1 MIFIKKERKKI
12 KTKQIW
18 PPAPVVF
25 SRKHCSQK
33 PPVKMIQ
40 ARNSLE
46 IAYLN
51 MLSSKLDLKPRH
63 CIHYNG
69 WLYLQL
75 LERNLARHRYC
86 RKIFLGFALPRL
98 IQKKWVHL
106 GYCQNGMQAFGG
118 NRRQK
123 TEGFDEELNA
133 ENKVHLI
140 M

>member
-25 SRKHCSQK
+25 GRRHCSQK

-46 IAYLN
+46 IVNLN
-51 MLSSKLDLKPRH
+51 MLSSKLDLKSRH

-75 LERNLARHRYC
+75 LERNLAQHRYC
-86 RKIFLGFALPRL
+86 RKIFLGFALLRP
-98 IQKKWVHL
+98 IQKMWVHF
-106 GYCQNGMQAFGG
+106 GYGVQAFGG

-123 TEGFDEELNA
+123 TEGFHEELNA
-133 ENKVHLI
+133 ENKVYLI